1 MADTVRERVV
11 AEERV
16 FNAGTP
22 DVTDFLKHQ
31 VFDLPK
37 FLSFETSKEQVSL
50 RFVAEIVLIFDMYV
64 LSMST
69 IFTFQIKRVVSF
81 HDRKVFSKFV

>member
-22 DVTDFLKHQ
+22 DVTGFHKFPA
-31 VFDLPK
+31 FDLPK
-37 FLSFETSKEQVSL
+37 FLSCETSKEQVSM
-50 RFVAEIVLIFDMYV
+50 RFLAEIVSF
-64 LSMST
+64 ST
-69 IFTFQIKRVVSF
+69 CMC
-81 HDRKVFSKFV
+81 